1 LFNSETVDCRVSLL
15 LLAATVAGQLD
26 DFVCPDE
33 FLGFYP
39 HLISCDKYWACQD
52 GVQELRTCG
61 NGLAFIDTDED
72 YKLEQ
77 CAELHLVECGERTE
91 LEPPIST
98 PNCPRLFGTF
108 ADTEDCGVFWNCQ
121 DGKANRYNCPP
132 GLAYDEV
139 SHGCLWVS
147 EVPECVT
154 KKVVIDDEGGEFECP
169 PQGAAGTFTKHAH
182 PLDCRQFFL
191 CINGIPREQGC
202 PLGEVFSAGTGS
214 GEDGRCTDPEEV
226 PECADYYAGVDTRP
240 SLREGGRSAN
250 PGRAARLN

>member
-1 LFNSETVDCRVSLL
+1 M
-15 LLAATVAGQLD
+15 AAQLD
-26 DFVCPDE
+26 DFACPDE

-61 NGLAFIDTDED
+61 NGLAFIDTDEGMRVSYDIWTVLSWLLLRVTSHRHHITSRQQLSRPCIKQSALLLCSIDWLLMVTLAD

-108 ADTEDCGVFWNCQ
+108 ADTQDCGVFWNCQ

-139 SHGCLWVS
+139 RSKYSCEIVMKRLS
-147 EVPECVT
+147 
-154 KKVVIDDEGGEFECP
+154 DLNL
-169 PQGAAGTFTKHAH
+169 FTENF
-182 PLDCRQFFL
+182 P
-191 CINGIPREQGC
+191 G
-202 PLGEVFSAGTGS
+202 
-214 GEDGRCTDPEEV
+214 GRCRMG
-226 PECADYYAGVDTRP
+226 ASG
-240 SLREGGRSAN
+240 
-250 PGRAARLN
+250 